1 MPRAYFA
8 LGILNISFKKN
19 IMLIPFKSNKIIF
32 AVLLFSTLL
41 FSCGGGDDN
50 DPIDTSTPSNLSL
63 TANIVGVNTNNP
75 NGDGS
80 GVVIFNFSAD
90 NATSYKI
97 NFGNGD
103 TAETSSNSISYTY
116 TGVGITNYN
125 VFVSAYKA
133 DKFIS
138 KNISITIK
146 VNSGLI
152 FSDEFDIPGSPNTNK
167 WTYDTGAGGW
177 GNNESQYYTNRT
189 DNVSIANGILKITAK
204 KESYQGAEYTSTRMK
219 TQGKFDFKYG
229 KVEVRAKLPI
239 GGGTWPAIWMLGSNI
254 STAGWPACGEVDIM
268 EHAGNRQGIVQSALH
283 TPSSYGNTSNVGS
296 QTLADVSTAFHIYA
310 VEWTSEKMTFS
321 VDGVVHYTYNPSTK
335 NSSTWPFNANQFIIL
350 NVAMGGSFGGSIDAA
365 FTESSM
371 EIDYVRVYQ

>member
-1 MPRAYFA
+1 MP
-8 LGILNISFKKN
+8 
-19 IMLIPFKSNKIIF
+19 IPFKLHKIILT
-32 AVLLFSTLL
+32 VLLFSTLL
-41 FSCGGGDDN
+41 FSCGGGSDDS
-50 DPIDTSTPSNLSL
+50 DPIDTSIPSNLTL
-63 TANIVGVNTNNP
+63 TANLVGANTSNL

-80 GVVIFNFSAD
+80 GAVIFNFSAD

-103 TAETSSNSISYTY
+103 TAETSSNTISYTY
-116 TGVGITNYN
+116 TGAGITNYN
-125 VFVSAYKA
+125 IFVSAYKA

-138 KNISITIK
+138 KNITITIK

-152 FSDEFDIPGSPNTNK
+152 FSDEFDLPGSPNTNK
-167 WTYDTGAGGW
+167 WTYDTGSGGW

-189 DNVSIANGILKITAK
+189 DNVVIANGILKITAK

-219 TQGKFDFKYG
+219 TQGKFDFKQG
-229 KVEVRAKLPI
+229 KVEVRAKLPQ

-268 EHAGNRQGIVQSALH
+268 EHAGNRQGIVQSAMH

-296 QTLADVSTAFHIYA
+296 QTLTDVSTAFHVYA

-321 VDGVVHYTYNPSTK
+321 VDGVIHYTYNPATK
-335 NSSTWPFNANQFIIL
+335 NSSTWPFDANQFIIL
-350 NVAMGGSFGGSIDAA
+350 NVAMGGSFGGGIDPA

>member
-1 MPRAYFA
+1 MLF
-8 LGILNISFKKN
+8 SFK
-19 IMLIPFKSNKIIF
+19 FHKIILPVF
-32 AVLLFSTLL
+32 LFSILL
-41 FSCGGGDDN
+41 FSCGGESDDS
-50 DPIDTSTPSNLSL
+50 DPIDTSTPSNLTL
-63 TANIVGVNTNNP
+63 TANIVGANTNNP

-80 GVVIFNFSAD
+80 GTVIFNFSAD

-116 TGVGITNYN
+116 TGAGITNYN

-146 VNSGLI
+146 VNTSLI
-152 FSDEFDIPGSPNTNK
+152 FSDEFNGTGTPDANK
-167 WTYDTGAGGW
+167 WTYDLGTGSGGW

-229 KVEVRAKLPI
+229 KVEVRAKLPL

-254 STAGWPACGEVDIM
+254 TTAGWPACGEVDIM
-268 EHAGNRQGIVQSALH
+268 EHAGNRQGIVQSAMH

-296 QTLADVSTAFHIYA
+296 QTLADVSTAFHVYA
-310 VEWTSEKMTFS
+310 VEWTSQSMVFS
-321 VDGVVHYTYNPSTK
+321 VDGVVHYTYNPATK
-335 NSSTWPFNANQFIIL
+335 NSSTWPFDAKQFLIL
-350 NVAMGGSFGGSIDAA
+350 NVAMGGTFGGGIDAV
-365 FTESSM
+365 FTQSSM

>member
-1 MPRAYFA
+1 
-8 LGILNISFKKN
+8 
-19 IMLIPFKSNKIIF
+19 MLFPFKLHKIILS
-32 AVLLFSTLL
+32 VLFTMFLL
-41 FSCGGGDDN
+41 LSCGGGSDDS
-50 DPIDTSTPSNLSL
+50 DPVDTSTPSNLTI
-63 TANIVGVNTNNP
+63 TATLAGANTLNP

-80 GVVIFNFSAD
+80 GKVVFNFSAD

-97 NFGNGD
+97 NFGNED

-116 TGVGITNYN
+116 TGGGITSYN
-125 VFVSAYKA
+125 VFVSAYKG

-138 KNISITIK
+138 KNITITIK
-146 VNSGLI
+146 VNTGLI
-152 FSDEFDIPGSPNTNK
+152 FSDEFDTPGSPNTNK

-177 GNNESQYYTNRT
+177 GNGESQYYTNRT

-254 STAGWPACGEVDIM
+254 TTVGWPACGEADIM
-268 EHAGNRQGIVQSALH
+268 EHAGNRQGIVQSAMH
-283 TPSSYGNTSNVGS
+283 TPSSNGNTSNVGS
-296 QTLADVSTAFHIYA
+296 QTLADVSTAFHVYA
-310 VEWTSEKMTFS
+310 VEWTSQSMVFS
-321 VDGVVHYTYNPSTK
+321 VDGVVHYTYNPATK
-335 NSSTWPFNANQFIIL
+335 NSSTWPFDAKQFLIL
-350 NVAMGGSFGGSIDAA
+350 NVAMGGTFGGGIDPA
-365 FTESSM
+365 FTQSSM